1 MSFKKLGLSLL
12 VAVLGLG
19 TLSGCSS
26 SPGKSQS
33 TGIQPSQQESAE
45 SKTNTPDTSK
55 QAEAEADKYKVSAP
69 IEIEWWHALE
79 SQYSDVIDEVINKFH
94 ATGTNVKVIPVYQG
108 SYSDLNEKLIAAHAA
123 GTLPALTVA
132 NTPYVAEYGASELC
146 EPLDDYIAATG
157 FDIDDFGEGLRI
169 ASSYDDKQISLPF
182 LISTQVL
189 FYNKDMVDAEN
200 IKLPDTWA
208 EMDTFINT
216 AAKVTGDTTERYAI
230 GIPGWDHWYFETFF
244 LNRGVKIVQ
253 EDNTTDLHDAV
264 AVDTASNMQKWSQE
278 GKASWF
284 YGKDASTAMR
294 QGFFDKK
301 YLSVIHTTSLY
312 DMYVEQ
318 CDFEVG
324 MHYLPGDQTRI
335 SEIGGCVLLIP
346 SNNSQEVKNAA
357 WEFLQF
363 LTGKEVNML
372 WAEKTGY
379 MPTRNSVLNTDEG
392 KAFLEKKPAFQTIF
406 DNLDNIYPRIQHPAI
421 SQVVKIW
428 RETMAKNIIEGGD
441 IGTALG
447 EAKILIDEALSDY

>member
-1 MSFKKLGLSLL
+1 MYLRRFTLCLMAGILGIS
-12 VAVLGLG
+12 
-19 TLSGCSS
+19 TLAGCSS
-26 SPGKSQS
+26 NPTS
-33 TGIQPSQQESAE
+33 TTDEN
-45 SKTNTPDTSK
+45 NTASEAKDPDF
-55 QAEAEADKYKVSAP
+55 YKVKEP
-69 IEIEWWHALE
+69 IEIEWWHSLE
-79 SQYSDVIDEVINKFH
+79 SQYNDVVQEVVDKFH
-94 ATGTNVKVIPVYQG
+94 ATGTNVKVTPIYQG
-108 SYSDLNEKLIAAHAA
+108 SYSDLNEKLIAGHAA
-123 GTLPALTVA
+123 GTLPAITVA

-146 EPLDDYIAATG
+146 EVLDPYIEATG
-157 FDIDDFGEGLRI
+157 FDIEDFGEGLRI
-169 ASSYDDKQISLPF
+169 ASSYDGKQISLPF

-200 IKLPDTWA
+200 IKLPDTWD
-208 EMDTFINT
+208 EMDEFINT
-216 AAKVTGDTTERYAI
+216 AAKVNNGTTERYAV
-230 GIPGWDHWYFETFF
+230 GIPGWDHWYFEPFF
-244 LNRGVKIVQ
+244 LNRGVEIVT
-253 EDNTTDLHDAV
+253 ENNETDLNGDIAIE
-264 AVDTASNMQKWSQE
+264 TAKKMQEWCQA
-278 GKASWF
+278 GKANWM
-284 YGKDASTAMR
+284 YGKDASTSMR

-312 DMYVEQ
+312 DMYVDQ

-324 MHYLPGDQTRI
+324 MHYLPGDKTRN

-379 MPTRNSVLNTDEG
+379 MPTRNSVLTTEEG
-392 KAFLEKKPAFQTIF
+392 ELFLEKKPTFKTIF

-441 IGTALG
+441 IGVALD
-447 EAKILIDEALSDY
+447 EATVLIDEALSDY

>member
-1 MSFKKLGLSLL
+1 MHLKKLSLSLL
-12 VAVLGLG
+12 ATVIGFGAL
-19 TLSGCSS
+19 TGCSPS
-26 SPGKSQS
+26 GGSHS
-33 TGIQPSQQESAE
+33 TGITPPQQETPSSSE
-45 SKTNTPDTSK
+45 EKTPTDTN
-55 QAEAEADKYKVSAP
+55 EADADKYKVSAP

-79 SQYSDVIDEVINKFH
+79 SQYNDVIQEVVDKFH
-94 ATGTNVKVIPVYQG
+94 ATGTNVKVTPVYQG

-146 EPLDDYIAATG
+146 ENLDPYIAASN
-157 FDIDDFGEGLRI
+157 FDINDFGEGLRI

-189 FYNKDMVDAEN
+189 FYNKDMVEAEN
-200 IKLPDTWA
+200 IKLPNTWD
-208 EMDTFINT
+208 EMDEFM
-216 AAKVTGDTTERYAI
+216 AAASKVSGGNTERYAM
-230 GIPGWDHWYFETFF
+230 GIPGWDHWYFEPFY
-244 LNRGVKIVQ
+244 LNRGVKIVG
-253 EDNTTDLHDAV
+253 EDNTTDLNNDIAL
-264 AVDTASNMQKWSQE
+264 DTSLAMQKWSQD
-278 GKASWF
+278 GMATWF
-284 YGKDASTAMR
+284 YGKDASTALR

-301 YLSVIHTTSLY
+301 YLSVIHTSSLY

-324 MHYLPGDQTRI
+324 MHYLPGDKTRT

-346 SNNSQEVKNAA
+346 ANNSQEVKNAS

-363 LTGKEVNML
+363 LTGKDVNML

-392 KAFLEKKPAFQTIF
+392 KAFLESKPAFQTIF

-421 SQVVKIW
+421 SQVTKIW

-441 IGTALG
+441 LKAALDDT
-447 EAKILIDEALSDY
+447 KVLIDEALSDY